1 MSRLAAERERMRIAR
16 DLHDLLGHSLTAAAV
31 KAQLAGRLI
40 GRDSAEDRE
49 RAAAEIG
56 DVERLIRQVLSDVR
70 AAVAGYRE
78 VSLAVELATAREVLG
93 AAGIAADLPGAVDE
107 VPAGL
112 RELFG
117 WTVREGVTNAVR
129 HSGATRL
136 RIEP

>member
-1 MSRLAAERERMRIAR
+1 MRIAR
-16 DLHDLLGHSLTAAAV
+16 DLHDLLGHSLTAASV
-31 KAQLAGRLI
+31 KAQLAGRLV
-40 GRDSAEDRE
+40 GQDDA

-56 DVERLIRQVLSDVR
+56 DVERLTRQVLADVR

-107 VPAGL
+107 VPAGQ

-117 WTVREGVTNAVR
+117 WVVREGVTNAVR
-129 HSGATRL
+129 HSRRQRL
-136 RIEP
+136 PGHA